1 MALPFLPGQVFDRK
15 IGKTK
20 FHKTHQF
27 DYRNDV
33 SVYVGEDKCGI
44 GGDPLPGQKL
54 KPRHSAYPK
63 GIGPEA
69 PAWVAFD
76 RQVLCFDAYFQEA
89 VHEKRE
95 EQYRIRRCK
104 IYFYLEDDSI
114 QVIEPKVNNS
124 GIPQG
129 TLIRRHR
136 VPLPP
141 PNDEEFYTVENF
153 NVGQEI
159 TLYSRTFKI
168 TGCDDFTHNFLRK
181 LGVRIGNQN
190 NIPSDP
196 YTEHRKKEVESMQ
209 PLRPYET
216 EDTLRQFLQFDR
228 NVLRFYCLWDDCDN
242 MFGDVR
248 EMELHYFLAD
258 DTVEICERIPNNS
271 GRDAV
276 PMFLRRQK
284 LPKEPTSLRQPGE
297 ITGRTVLNVF
307 GPMGHGGR
315 WILDSLKTGA
325 VHTDYYHD
333 SDLTIGSVINV
344 WGRKFLICDCDEFTK
359 EYYKSKYGV
368 GDFESISFKA
378 DPVSLPVR
386 EIPPYN
392 GFGSEED
399 SLATCLSLRP
409 KPTRRDFKK
418 FMEKDRKGLESNVL
432 RFVARLDTT
441 RPIDTDRRFII
452 SYFLSDDTLL
462 VFEPLQ
468 RNSGILGGKFMER
481 GRIKKPDGVNY
492 FAAQDL
498 YIGANV
504 DFHNF
509 KFILID
515 ADEYAVVYMEKHAP
529 EFPQANVQIIL
540 PKLKPILDQ
549 KYEEIKR
556 EFQAFDIE
564 NTGKIPAKNFR
575 EILQRFGQGILT
587 VHEQLTVARHYGDVQ
602 VEEDDFQLLV
612 VAIQEQLRKANFEDF
627 ANMMDSCKH
636 EDVLGTGFLPL
647 QELHN
652 TCRRFGVPAK
662 QDLLRALLEKVE
674 RNDKGEA
681 NYQHFLQ
688 LLNWRDSPVSS
699 QKFVPAAAP
708 DPKSVKRTGP
718 QELPTLVCY
727 KDLLQNLL
735 AVE

>member
-20 FHKTHQF
+20 FHKSHQF

-33 SVYVGEDKCGI
+33 SVYVGEDKSGI

-114 QVIEPKVNNS
+114 QVIEPKVQNS

-136 VPLPP
+136 IPLPP
-141 PNDEEFYTVENF
+141 PDDEQFYTVENF
-153 NVGQEI
+153 NIGQEI

-168 TGCDDFTHNFLRK
+168 TGCDDFTHSFLRK
-181 LGVRIGNQN
+181 LGVRINN
-190 NIPSDP
+190 PENIPGDP
-196 YTEHRKKEVESMQ
+196 YTDHRKELVESMQ
-209 PLRPYET
+209 PLRPYEK

-228 NVLRFYCLWDDCDN
+228 NVLRFYCLWDDADS
-242 MFGDVR
+242 MFGDSR

-258 DTVEICERIPNNS
+258 DTVEIVERIPNNS

-276 PMFLRRQK
+276 PMFLRRQR
-284 LPKEPTSLRQPGE
+284 LPKEPTQLRQPGE

-333 SDLTIGSVINV
+333 SDLTIGSVINI
-344 WGRKFLICDCDEFTK
+344 WGRKFIICGCDEFTK
-359 EYYKSKYGV
+359 EYYKSKYGIQ
-368 GDFESISFKA
+368 DFDSINYKA
-378 DPVSLPVR
+378 DPQPLPPR

-441 RPIDTDRRFII
+441 RPIDMDRRFII
-452 SYFLSDDTLL
+452 SYFLSDDTVL
-462 VFEPLQ
+462 VFEPPQ
-468 RNSGILGGKFMER
+468 RNSGILGGKFLER

-492 FAAQDL
+492 FVAQDL

-504 DFHNF
+504 AFHNHN
-509 KFILID
+509 FILID
-515 ADEYAVVYMEKHAP
+515 ADEYAVVYMEKHAA
-529 EFPQANVQIIL
+529 EFPQANIQFIL
-540 PKLKPILDQ
+540 PKLKQILEE
-549 KYEEIKR
+549 KYEAIKT
-556 EFQAFDIE
+556 EFQKFDQE
-564 NTGKIPAKNFR
+564 NSGRIPATSFR
-575 EILQRFGQGILT
+575 EILQQFGKGLLT
-587 VHEQLTVARHYGDVQ
+587 VHEQLTVSRYFGDSKE
-602 VEEDDFQLLV
+602 EEDDLAMLV
-612 VAIQEQLRKANFEDF
+612 VAVQEQLRKANFEDF
-627 ANMMDSCKH
+627 SNMMDSCRH

-647 QELHN
+647 QELYN
-652 TCRRFGVPAK
+652 TCKRFNVPAK
-662 QDLLRALLEKVE
+662 YELLQAVLEKVE
-674 RNDKGEA
+674 RNERNEA
-681 NYQHFLQ
+681 NYGQFLK

-708 DPKSVKRTGP
+708 DPKSTQRTGP
-718 QELPTLVCY
+718 QDLPRLVSY
-727 KDLLQNLL
+727 KDLLQSLL
-735 AVE
+735 EI